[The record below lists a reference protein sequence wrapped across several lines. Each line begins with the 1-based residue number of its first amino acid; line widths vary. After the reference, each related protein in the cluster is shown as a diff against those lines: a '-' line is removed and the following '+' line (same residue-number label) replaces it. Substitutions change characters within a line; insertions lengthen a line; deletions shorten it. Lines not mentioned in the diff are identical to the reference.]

1 MYNVGEQVKRKHNKK
16 KKKES
21 RCHAPPEQAS
31 VEGRADGK
39 RIASRVH
46 FFFCVDI
53 DFRWWVTN
61 TTTYEPFKPIS
72 VTHIFTRNVNSVSF
86 YFRAGMFR
94 FQQIIF

>member
-61 TTTYEPFKPIS
+61 TTTYEPFKPTWKDIMCDHR
-72 VTHIFTRNVNSVSF
+72 T
-86 YFRAGMFR
+86 
-94 FQQIIF
+94 FQ